1 MVNHEYIKNTK
12 IKPIIYM
19 IILIKVVTIIII
31 IIIIITKTKNL
42 MKTEV

>member
-31 IIIIITKTKNL
+31 IIIITKTKNL

>member
-31 IIIIITKTKNL
+31 TKTKNL

>member
-1 MVNHEYIKNTK
+1 MVNHEYIKDTK
-12 IKPIIYM
+12 IKPIIHM

-31 IIIIITKTKNL
+31 TKAINL